1 MLSVRLVGFFRLRI
15 KKKNK
20 MGGLQYELITIAL
33 ITNSSLRIIWIQ
45 RISQDMIDW
54 SYHYSN

>member
-15 KKKNK
+15 QKK
-20 MGGLQYELITIAL
+20 MGGPQYELITIAL

-45 RISQDMIDW
+45 RISQDMIYW
-54 SYHYSN
+54 SYRYSN